1 MATRLPNVR
10 ALEDV
15 CPGFRDFTVSRHVTE
30 MASGNGVSRS
40 VSTRVACVGVLL
52 LFACGEAE
60 DPAEAPVAATL
71 EEVFVV
77 EGVMQLG
84 EDPADSIA
92 EVGDFVERR
101 NGGYVIGDRFLPR
114 VRSYDEEGRLEA
126 AFGRFGNGPFEF
138 QRIIAVAETPSREI
152 VVASTRQSH
161 LTYLTSSLAP
171 DTMVALP
178 GAPRD
183 VLALGPD
190 LLVRMMVGDPEQRV
204 SGHPSLLHRV
214 TPPELVWSS
223 YALPFSLSERPYWGS
238 FARFPVAVSGDST
251 YVMSGLEYPVTIFDG
266 AGETVGTFGAAP
278 SASFRPI
285 PVLERG
291 ALANLGSL
299 GTTLGELLASF
310 DVIDRIDA
318 VGPYLVLTRA
328 RYNPERPMPPFELLH
343 TSLKVYDRHTGTK
356 LYEDVPLPDES
367 RVLGGGRFLHLLLNM
382 HSPPWRIAKL
392 RLLTED

>member
-1 MATRLPNVR
+1 MKMT
-10 ALEDV
+10 
-15 CPGFRDFTVSRHVTE
+15 
-30 MASGNGVSRS
+30 SGNGMACTTSTS
-40 VSTRVACVGVLL
+40 VAFLAVLL
-52 LFACGEAE
+52 FSACGEAE
-60 DPAEAPVAATL
+60 GPAAAPVAATL

-77 EGVMQLG
+77 EAVVQLG
-84 EDPADSIA
+84 EDAADSIA
-92 EVGDFVERR
+92 EIGDFVERR
-101 NGGYVIGDRFLPR
+101 GGGYVIGDRFLPR

-126 AFGRFGNGPFEF
+126 AFGRFGEGPFEF
-138 QRIIAVAETPSREI
+138 HRIIAVAETPSIEI

-190 LLVRMMVGDPEQRV
+190 LLVRMMAGDPEQRV

-266 AGETVGTFGAAP
+266 AGETVGTVWG
-278 SASFRPI
+278 
-285 PVLERG
+285 PVR
-291 ALANLGSL
+291 
-299 GTTLGELLASF
+299 
-310 DVIDRIDA
+310 
-318 VGPYLVLTRA
+318 LVPA
-328 RYNPERPMPPFELLH
+328 
-343 TSLKVYDRHTGTK
+343 D
-356 LYEDVPLPDES
+356 S
-367 RVLGGGRFLHLLLNM
+367 RVGTGRAGRSREPRHYAAGA
-382 HSPPWRIAKL
+382 SREL
-392 RLLTED
+392 RRH

>member
-1 MATRLPNVR
+1 MLPR
-10 ALEDV
+10 FDGE
-15 CPGFRDFTVSRHVTE
+15 RHVTE
-30 MASGNGVSRS
+30 IANATGVSRL
-40 VSTRVACVGVLL
+40 VSMRVVCVGALL
-52 LFACGEAE
+52 LSACGEAE
-60 DPAEAPVAATL
+60 GPVAATL

-92 EVGDFVERR
+92 DIGDFIELRS
-101 NGGYVIGDRFLPR
+101 GGYVIGDRFLPR

-138 QRIIAVAETPSREI
+138 RRIAALAETPSGRV
-152 VVASTRQSH
+152 VVADFSQSH

-190 LLVRMMVGDPEQRV
+190 LLVRMITGDPNEGV
-204 SGHPSLLHRV
+204 FGHPLLLHRV
-214 TPPELVWSS
+214 TPPALVWSS
-223 YALPFSLSERPYWGS
+223 YELPFSDFERPYWSS
-238 FARFPVAVSGDST
+238 FADFAVATGGDST
-251 YVMSGLEYPVTIFDG
+251 YVTSGLRYPITIIDG
-266 AGETVGTFGAAP
+266 AGETVGTLGAP

-285 PVLERG
+285 PVLELG
-291 ALANLGSL
+291 ALADLGNYP
-299 GTTLGELLASF
+299 TLFRELLASF
-310 DVIDRIDA
+310 DFIDRIDA
-318 VGPYLVLTRA
+318 VGSHLVLTRA
-328 RYNPERPMPPFELLH
+328 RYNPERPMPPREVLH
-343 TSLKVYDRHTGTK
+343 TSLEVYDRHSGTR
-356 LYEDVPLPDES
+356 LYEDVPLPDGS
-367 RVLGGGRFLHLLLNM
+367 RVLGGGRFLYLLLNM

>member
-1 MATRLPNVR
+1 MLPR
-10 ALEDV
+10 FHDE
-15 CPGFRDFTVSRHVTE
+15 RHVTE
-30 MASGNGVSRS
+30 IANATGVSRL
-40 VSTRVACVGVLL
+40 VSMRVVCCVGPL
-52 LFACGEAE
+52 LFSACGEAE
-60 DPAEAPVAATL
+60 GPAAAPVAATL

-92 EVGDFVERR
+92 DIGDFIELRS
-101 NGGYVIGDRFLPR
+101 GGYVIGDRFLPR

-138 QRIIAVAETPSREI
+138 RRIAALAETPSGRV
-152 VVASTRQSH
+152 VVADFSQSH

-190 LLVRMMVGDPEQRV
+190 LLVRMITGDPNEGV
-204 SGHPSLLHRV
+204 FGHPLLLHRV
-214 TPPELVWSS
+214 TPPALVWSS
-223 YALPFSLSERPYWGS
+223 YELPFSDFERPYWSS
-238 FARFPVAVSGDST
+238 FADFAVATGGDST
-251 YVMSGLEYPVTIFDG
+251 YVTSGLRYPITIIDG
-266 AGETVGTFGAAP
+266 AGETVGTLGAP

-285 PVLERG
+285 PVLELG
-291 ALANLGSL
+291 ALADLGNYP
-299 GTTLGELLASF
+299 TLFRELLASF
-310 DVIDRIDA
+310 DFIDRIDA
-318 VGPYLVLTRA
+318 VGSHLVLTRA
-328 RYNPERPMPPFELLH
+328 RYNPERPMPPREVLH
-343 TSLKVYDRHTGTK
+343 TSLEVYDRHSGTK
-356 LYEDVPLPDES
+356 LYEDVPLPDGS
-367 RVLGGGRFLHLLLNM
+367 RVLGGGRFLYLLLNM

>member
-1 MATRLPNVR
+1 MTKI
-10 ALEDV
+10 
-15 CPGFRDFTVSRHVTE
+15 
-30 MASGNGVSRS
+30 ASSRS
-40 VSTRVACVGVLL
+40 RPGSTSVAFLAVLL
-52 LFACGEAE
+52 LSACGEAE
-60 DPAEAPVAATL
+60 GPAGAPIAATL

-77 EGVMQLG
+77 ESAMQLG

-101 NGGYVIGDRFLPR
+101 GGGYVIGDRFLPR

-126 AFGRFGNGPFEF
+126 AFGRFGDGPFEF
-138 QRIIAVAETPSREI
+138 RRIAALAETPSGRV
-152 VVASTRQSH
+152 VVADFSQSH

-190 LLVRMMVGDPEQRV
+190 LLVWMIVGDPNEGTF
-204 SGHPSLLHRV
+204 GHPRLLHRV
-214 TPPELVWSS
+214 TPPALVWSS
-223 YALPFSLSERPYWGS
+223 YELPFADFERPYWSS
-238 FARFPVAVSGDST
+238 FAGFAIAVGGDST
-251 YVMSGLEYPVTIFDG
+251 YVTSGLRYPVTIIDG
-266 AGETVGTFGAAP
+266 AGETVGTFGAP

-291 ALANLGSL
+291 ALADLGNYP
-299 GTTLGELLASF
+299 TLFRELLASF

-318 VGPYLVLTRA
+318 VGPHHLVLTRA
-328 RYNPERPMPPFELLH
+328 RFDPERPMPPREVLH
-343 TSLKVYDRHTGTK
+343 TSLEVYDRHSGTK
-356 LYEDVPLPDES
+356 LYEDVPLPDGS
-367 RVLGGGRFLHLLLNM
+367 KVLGGGRFLYLLLNM

-392 RLLTED
+392 RLLMED